1 MAAYVTTNTRL
12 PSTAT
17 LLIWNQ
23 TTNYVKYASFLYISV
38 FNYLATSLSIIF
50 KITI

>member
-17 LLIWNQ
+17 LLTWNQ
-23 TTNYVKYASFLYISV
+23 TTNYAKYASLLYIC
-38 FNYLATSLSIIF
+38 I
-50 KITI
+50 